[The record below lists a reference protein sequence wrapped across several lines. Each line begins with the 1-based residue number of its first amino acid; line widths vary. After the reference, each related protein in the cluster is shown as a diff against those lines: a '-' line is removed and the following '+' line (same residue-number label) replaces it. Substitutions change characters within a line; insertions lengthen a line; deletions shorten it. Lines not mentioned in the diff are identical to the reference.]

1 MLGLTAVVNPSL
13 GPEQRAAG
21 GGAKVL
27 KCRDAVPG
35 TQELHEGIAITVG
48 QVDELRYVDPATGTY
63 RSATGRLIP
72 ECEYLGTCVGRRA
85 CPGWWTR

>member
-27 KCRDAVPG
+27 KCRNAVPG
-35 TQELHEGIAITVG
+35 AQERHEGIAIMVG
-48 QVDELRYVDPATGTY
+48 QVDERRHVDSATGTY
-63 RSATGRLIP
+63 GSATGRLIP
-72 ECEYLGTCVGRRA
+72 ECEYLGTCEGRVFRHV
-85 CPGWWTR
+85 